1 MGTAYGSTVQH
12 WRAKVVSD
20 ITSSTDT
27 TVTLRVRAYWCSIS
41 WGYAVSG
48 NTGTATNGSYST
60 SATFTASSSTGQ
72 SREILVATRTVTYNK
87 GSSAKSIT
95 CKATIKQV
103 DYHAGTSTAT
113 TTHTI
118 PAITYSTPNAPSSC
132 SATRNSDSKAT
143 VTWTNG
149 STSTTRPRT
158 KVLVERAWGPGTETF
173 GQIASLSSS
182 STSYTDSTIA
192 ANRRYRYRVRSYGNG
207 GYSSYSTSG
216 WIYTTPGAP
225 SSLTAS
231 VVEGTSIKVT
241 VSGLGN
247 YAEGWQLARST
258 DGGSTWTTI
267 QSALG
272 TSSLSYTDTYSG
284 AVQYRA
290 RCYRGSLYSS
300 WTTSNSVTSITQ
312 PLAPTLTVSPTI
324 VAWGE
329 PVTLSWVP
337 NHPDASEVTESVLT
351 LVLGDVDTFRQV
363 TTETITITGNTCEYT
378 YTPEQTGELA
388 DVAGLMAVATVT
400 TKGAHE
406 DASPASSQ
414 AWFYAYEPPTCYFT
428 SPSVDEEEVTATPIN
443 LTWEADSSIGSIS
456 SQTLTLHDNEGV
468 TLWSTELAGD
478 VRSYNFSYSDYPISN
493 LTRYCFDLTV
503 TASTTL
509 QTRCDRWFTTNWTPP
524 NPPQLFISEGDGY
537 SWEVMFQTGQ
547 NQVTAEAE
555 GEDDTGDTV
564 EATPSELDAFIR
576 VGYLPD
582 EDISEMG
589 VGYDFDHATPL
600 DGVQLRLYRQSD
612 GRVFQITTG
621 NTAGVEG
628 VDAPGWAWVP
638 EARQASGSAN
648 QVLQIESVTY
658 TRNRQVNSLLQALV
672 GTTITLSSGSNGTM
686 SYGRE
691 ARLTTGSTAKT
702 TVPEGWEISEVAGV
716 FNILFSSF
724 GIDMEEEVDP
734 APEPAYFILTRSIP
748 GESLLSLEDQG
759 FDGQTV
765 IDRLPPLNTP
775 VTYSVV
781 AVAENGAVSSAA
793 MQTVLFETLDSV
805 YNFGNSAETFVIA
818 SLNQEFSETPSIS
831 GEAYHFAGSSDSLP
845 EFYQTGDL
853 DIALSH
859 SFVLLDVQEYAR
871 MRAIY
876 KQTAWGWYRCV
887 LGHRHRAQMTLSF
900 NTGYNSSAVEVS
912 VDMAEIAFREP
923 FMGETDPDEETPE
936 EPDVGEDEGEEE
948 G

>member
-27 TVTLRVRAYWCSIS
+27 TATLRVRAYWCSIS

-72 SREILVATRTVTYNK
+72 SREILVATRTVTYDK
-87 GSSAKSIT
+87 GSSSKSVT

-143 VTWTNG
+143 VTWING

-216 WIYTTPGAP
+216 WIYTTPAAP
-225 SSLTAS
+225 TSLTAS

-267 QSALG
+267 QSALS

-312 PLAPTLTVSPTI
+312 PLAPTLTVSPLI

-337 NHPDASEVTESVLT
+337 NHPDASEVTESVISLT
-351 LVLGDVDTFRQV
+351 LGDVGTFAQV
-363 TTETITITGNTCEYT
+363 TTETITITGSTCEYT

-388 DVAGLMAVATVT
+388 DVAGLIAVATVT

-406 DASPASSQ
+406 EASPASSQ
-414 AWFYAYEPPTCYFT
+414 AWFSAYEPPTCYFT
-428 SPSVDEEEVTATPIN
+428 SPSVDDAEVTTIPIN
-443 LTWEADSSIGSIS
+443 LTWGADSSIGIIS
-456 SQTLTLHDNEGV
+456 SQILTLHDDEGV
-468 TLWSTELAGD
+468 VLWSTELTGD
-478 VRSYNFSYSDYPISN
+478 ARSYSFSYSDYQISN

-509 QTRCDRWFTTNWTPP
+509 QTRCDRWFNTNWTPP
-524 NPPQLFISEGDGY
+524 NPPQLFISEGEGY

-547 NQVTAEAE
+547 NQVTVDAE
-555 GEDDTGDTV
+555 GEDDTGDILV
-564 EATPSELDAFIR
+564 ATPSALDAFIR

-589 VGYDFDHATPL
+589 VGYDFEHATPL
-600 DGVQLRLYRQSD
+600 DGVTLRLYRQAD
-612 GRVFQITTG
+612 GRVFEATTG
-621 NTAGVEG
+621 NITS

-638 EARQASGSAN
+638 EAWQTSGSSS
-648 QVLQIESVTY
+648 QVFQIESVTY
-658 TRNRQVNSLLQALV
+658 SLNKTVNQLLQALV
-672 GTTITLSSGSNGTM
+672 GSTITLASSSNGTM

-691 ARLTTGSTAKT
+691 VNLTTGSTAKT
-702 TVPEGWEISEVAGV
+702 TVPEDWEISEVAGV

-724 GIDMEEEVDP
+724 GIDMTPDVDP

-748 GESLLSLEDQG
+748 GDSTLTLEDQG

-781 AVAENGAVSSAA
+781 GVAENGAVSNATT
-793 MQTVLFETLDSV
+793 QTVRFETLDSV
-805 YNFGNSAETFVIA
+805 YNFGNSAETYVIA
-818 SLNQEFSETPSIS
+818 SLNQSFTETPTIS
-831 GEAYHFAGSSDSLP
+831 GEAYHFAGSTDNLP
-845 EFYQTGDL
+845 EYYEIGNL

-859 SFVLLDVQEYAR
+859 SFVLQDIQTYAN
-871 MRAIY
+871 MRDIY
-876 KQTAWGWYRCV
+876 KNTSLAWYRCV
-887 LGHRHRAQMTLSF
+887 LGHRHRVNANLTF
-900 NTGYNSSAVEVS
+900 NTSYDSSVVS
-912 VDMAEIAFREP
+912 VDVSMSEVAFREP
-923 FMGETDPDEETPE
+923 YLGENDPEGSENTGDS
-936 EPDVGEDEGEEE
+936 DGEEE

>member
-12 WRAKVVSD
+12 WRAKVVTD

-27 TVTLRVRAYWCSIS
+27 TATLRVRAYWCSIS
-41 WGYAVSG
+41 WGYSVSG

-72 SREILVATRTVTYNK
+72 SREILVATRTVTYDK
-87 GSSAKSIT
+87 GSSSKSIT

-132 SATRNSDSKAT
+132 SASRSSDSKAT
-143 VTWTNG
+143 VKWSNG

-158 KVLVERAWGPGTETF
+158 RTYVERQTDGGSWT
-173 GQIASLSSS
+173 SLGYVGSST
-182 STSYTDSTIA
+182 TSYTDSTIS
-192 ANRRYRYRVRSYGNG
+192 ANHRYQYRVRAYGNG
-207 GYSSYSTSG
+207 GYSSYATSG
-216 WIYTTPGAP
+216 YIYTTPKAP
-225 SSLTAS
+225 TSLTAS

-241 VSGLGN
+241 AAGLGT

-258 DGGSTWTTI
+258 DGGSSWTTI

-272 TSSLSYTDTYSG
+272 ASSLSYTDTYSG

-300 WTTSNSVTSITQ
+300 WTTSNSVTSITR
-312 PLAPTLTVSPTI
+312 PLAPTLTASPPV
-324 VAWGE
+324 VAWGQ
-329 PVTLSWVP
+329 PITFTWVP
-337 NHPDASEVTESVLT
+337 NHPDASEVQESVLT
-351 LVLGDVDTFRQV
+351 LVLGDISTFAQV
-363 TTETITITGNTCEYT
+363 ATETITVSGSSTSYT
-378 YTPEQTGELA
+378 WTPEQTGALE
-388 DVAGLMAVATVT
+388 DVTGLMVWATAT
-400 TKGAHE
+400 TKGAYE
-406 DASPASSQ
+406 EASPSSNQ
-414 AWFYAYEPPTCYFT
+414 AAVYAYEPPTCYFT
-428 SPSVDEEEVTATPIN
+428 SPPVDDDEVKSVPLELAWFAE
-443 LTWEADSSIGSIS
+443 SSIGSIS
-456 SQTLTLHDNEGV
+456 SQTLTLHDSEGAS
-468 TLWSTELAGD
+468 LWSVELAGD
-478 VRSYNFSYSDYPISN
+478 VRAYSFSYSDYPVSN
-493 LTRYCFDLTV
+493 LTRYCFDLTA

-509 QTRCDRWFTTNWTPP
+509 QTRCDRWFNTNWTPP
-524 NPPQLFISEGDGY
+524 NPPQLYITEGEGY
-537 SWEVMFQTGQ
+537 SWEVMFQAGGD
-547 NQVTAEAE
+547 NPQVEAE
-555 GEDDTGDTV
+555 EDDTGDIL

-576 VGYLPD
+576 VGHLD
-582 EDISEMG
+582 AEDISEMG

-600 DGVQLRLYRQSD
+600 DGVQLRLCRKSD
-612 GRVFQITTG
+612 GRVFQVTTG
-621 NTAGVEG
+621 NAASVEG
-628 VDAPGWAWVP
+628 VEAPGWAWIPGVW
-638 EARQASGSAN
+638 QASGAAN

-658 TRNRQVNSLLQALV
+658 PRNLHVNQLLQSLV
-672 GTTITLSSGSNGTM
+672 SSTVTLASSSNGTM

-691 ARLTTGSTAKT
+691 ANLTTGSSAKT

-724 GIDMEEEVDP
+724 GIDMEEETDP
-734 APEPAYFILTRSIP
+734 APAPAYFILTRSIP
-748 GESLLSLEDQG
+748 DDTTLTLEDAG

-781 AVAENGAVSSAA
+781 GVAENGAVSNAA
-793 MQTVLFETLDSV
+793 MQTVLFETLDSC

-831 GEAYHFAGSSDSLP
+831 GEVYHFAGSTDSLP

-853 DIALSH
+853 DISLSH

-871 MRAIY
+871 MRSIY
-876 KQTAWGWYRCV
+876 RQTAWGWYRCV

-900 NTGYNSSAVEVS
+900 NTGYSSSAVEVS
-912 VDMAEIAFREP
+912 VDMSEIAFREP
-923 FMGETDPDEETPE
+923 FLGENDETGDEPE
-936 EPDVGEDEGEEE
+936 PEPDEGENEE
-948 G
+948 GD

>member
-27 TVTLRVRAYWCSIS
+27 TATLRVRAYWCSIS

-87 GSSAKSIT
+87 SSSSKSIT

-158 KVLVERAWGPGTETF
+158 RTYVERQTDSGSWTSLGYVG
-173 GQIASLSSS
+173 AST
-182 STSYTDSTIA
+182 TSYTDSTIS
-192 ANRRYRYRVRSYGNG
+192 ANHRYRYRVRAYGNG
-207 GYSSYSTSG
+207 GYSSYATSG
-216 WIYTTPGAP
+216 YIYTTPKAP
-225 SSLTAS
+225 TSLTAS

-241 VSGLGN
+241 ASGLGT
-247 YAEGWQLARST
+247 YSEGWQLARST
-258 DGGSTWTTI
+258 DGGSSWTTI

-312 PLAPTLTVSPTI
+312 PLAPTLTVNPTI

-351 LVLGDVDTFRQV
+351 LVLGDVGTFAQV
-363 TTETITITGNTCEYT
+363 KTETITVSGSATSYT
-378 YTPEQTGELA
+378 WIPEQTGELQ
-388 DVAGLMAVATVT
+388 DVAGLIGVATVT

-406 DASPASSQ
+406 DASPSSSQ
-414 AWFYAYEPPTCYFT
+414 AQFYAYEPPTCYFT
-428 SPSVDEEEVTATPIN
+428 NPPVDDEEVTATPIN
-443 LTWEADSSIGSIS
+443 LTWEAASSIGTIS
-456 SQTLTLHDNEGV
+456 SQTLTLHDDEGV
-468 TLWSTELAGD
+468 SLWSVELAGD
-478 VRSYNFSYSDYPISN
+478 ARSYNFSYSDYSISN
-493 LTRYCFDLTV
+493 LSRYCFDLTV

-509 QTRCDRWFTTNWTPP
+509 QTRCDRWFNTNWTPP

-537 SWEVMFQTGQ
+537 SWEVMFQAGQ
-547 NQVTAEAE
+547 NQATAEAE
-555 GEDDTGDTV
+555 SADDTGDTLD
-564 EATPSELDAFIR
+564 ATPSTLDAFIR

-600 DGVQLRLYRQSD
+600 DGVTMRLYRQAD
-612 GRVFQITTG
+612 GRVFEATTG
-621 NTAGVEG
+621 NITS
-628 VDAPGWAWVP
+628 VDAPGWAWIP
-638 EARQASGSAN
+638 EAWQTSGSN
-648 QVLQIESVTY
+648 TQVFQIESITY
-658 TRNRQVNSLLQALV
+658 SLNKTVNQLLQALV
-672 GTTITLSSGSNGTM
+672 GTSVTLASSSNGSM

-691 ARLTTGSTAKT
+691 SNLTTGSSAKT
-702 TVPEGWEISEVAGV
+702 TVPTGWPLPQVAGC

-724 GIDMEEEVDP
+724 GIDMEEETDP
-734 APEPAYFILTRSIP
+734 APDPAYFILTRSIP
-748 GESLLSLEDQG
+748 GESLVTLEDNG

-781 AVAENGAVSSAA
+781 GVAENGAVSNVTS
-793 MQTVLFETLDSV
+793 QTVLFETLDSV

-818 SLNQEFSETPSIS
+818 SLNQEFSETPSIT
-831 GEAYHFAGSSDSLP
+831 GEAYHFAGSSDNLP
-845 EFYQTGDL
+845 EYYETSDL

-859 SFVLLDVQEYAR
+859 SFVLQDIQTYAS
-871 MRAIY
+871 MRDIY
-876 KQTAWGWYRCV
+876 KNTSLAWYRCV
-887 LGHRHRAQMTLSF
+887 LGHRHRVNANLTFTS
-900 NTGYNSSAVEVS
+900 GYDSSVVS
-912 VDMAEIAFREP
+912 VDVSMSEIAFREP
-923 FMGETDPDEETPE
+923 YLGENDPEGSENTGD
-936 EPDVGEDEGEEE
+936 GEGDGDGDGEEE
-948 G
+948 S